1 MRLFL
6 DSSIGLSISDLMYIS
21 HFLALLLSLS
31 PFFLSF
37 FFFSLSFSPLS
48 FSSLSHS
55 VSSSYSLYPVSF
67 SLVLLAITSAL
78 PAHSST
84 LFTYRDTDTVSLQHV

>member
-6 DSSIGLSISDLMYIS
+6 DSSIGLSIYDLIYTS
-21 HFLALLLSLS
+21 HSLALLLSLS
-31 PFFLSF
+31 LSF
-37 FFFSLSFSPLS
+37 
-48 FSSLSHS
+48 
-55 VSSSYSLYPVSF
+55 LYPVSF